1 MAQFRLAEPAGP
13 GSFDRLVLHNQNGPV
28 LFLTTLAHSH
38 PVQSLLSSG
47 FSADESFV
55 RPDVEPVSVS
65 AAIGNTHIVEIG
77 MHSRQCIGAFK
88 IEDYLRITA
97 DMNVRVQ
104 DLVVFAQDTA
114 ALEIGDNRR
123 DVFLR

>member
-13 GSFDRLVLHNQNGPV
+13 GAFDRLVLHNQNGPV

-55 RPDVEPVSVS
+55 RADVEPVSVS
-65 AAIGNTHIVEIG
+65 AALGNTHNVEQG
-77 MHSRQCIGAFK
+77 MHNRKCIGALK
-88 IEDYLRITA
+88 IADYLHIKP
-97 DMNVRVQ
+97 D
-104 DLVVFAQDTA
+104 
-114 ALEIGDNRR
+114 I
-123 DVFLR
+123 